1 MALTEAQR
9 RAKQKY
15 AKTKYVVRVEVYRS
29 TDADIIER
37 LEQIKANGG
46 GVATY
51 IKSLIRADIEAKK

>member
-15 AKTKYVVRVEVYRS
+15 SAKGKRLTIDFYPSES
-29 TDADIIER
+29 DIIER
-37 LEQIKANGG
+37 LEQIKKNGG